1 MNIIVA
7 IPPELALMNDTGL
20 WCLYHLVC
28 VCFKLVPVFVVDV
41 EREAGADSPAV
52 SLVPSWSVVAATW
65 PPGHTSSFTA
75 AANPLSLPLPR

>member
-1 MNIIVA
+1 MTQGFGVRII
-7 IPPELALMNDTGL
+7 L
-20 WCLYHLVC
+20 C
-28 VCFKLVPVFVVDV
+28 VCLKLVPVIVAGV

-65 PPGHTSSFTA
+65 PPGLASSFTA